1 MDYQLYWNFMKNS
14 HLKRL
19 ELPKWSNL
27 SKLIVICK
35 FKKELV
41 NIQSFYNQFGI
52 KTETQKSVFQFLH
65 SEKLPKPSKVS
76 QLDKQPWILTCE
88 ALKCLKKWISIMS
101 NIWLR
106 MIKTIESKDKLS
118 SVQVNNMQQL
128 LLKKKENKLL
138 NLNRYNHKML
148 LERKKSTLWMMMIS
162 LTQLLVLLHNLF
174 KFQLLKLLKFNN
186 KILLDC

>member
-1 MDYQLYWNFMKNS
+1 
-14 HLKRL
+14 
-19 ELPKWSNL
+19 
-27 SKLIVICK
+27 
-35 FKKELV
+35 
-41 NIQSFYNQFGI
+41 
-52 KTETQKSVFQFLH
+52 
-65 SEKLPKPSKVS
+65 
-76 QLDKQPWILTCE
+76 
-88 ALKCLKKWISIMS
+88 MS
-101 NIWLR
+101 NIWLK

-162 LTQLLVLLHNLF
+162 STQLLVVLHNLF
-174 KFQLLKLLKFNN
+174 KFQLPKLLKFNN

>member
-1 MDYQLYWNFMKNS
+1 
-14 HLKRL
+14 
-19 ELPKWSNL
+19 
-27 SKLIVICK
+27 
-35 FKKELV
+35 
-41 NIQSFYNQFGI
+41 
-52 KTETQKSVFQFLH
+52 
-65 SEKLPKPSKVS
+65 
-76 QLDKQPWILTCE
+76 
-88 ALKCLKKWISIMS
+88 MS
-101 NIWLR
+101 NIWLK